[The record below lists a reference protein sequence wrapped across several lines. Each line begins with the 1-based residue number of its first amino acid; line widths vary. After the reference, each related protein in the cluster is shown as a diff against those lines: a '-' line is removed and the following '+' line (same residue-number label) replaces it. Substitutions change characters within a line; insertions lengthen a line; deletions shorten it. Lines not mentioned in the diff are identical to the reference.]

1 MLTFRQ
7 LAYPVALALV
17 GKVLPMVFLAMAASG
32 CRPRMMACLQDK
44 QVPLTD
50 MNCTAL
56 NGRYGLQPTS
66 LIYLQGKECLMDT
79 SGSGHQGWQ
88 SQGGAM
94 NKCPNLF
101 MPDTCSASEGNF
113 EVTLL
118 DAKHLRVRQWRADS
132 LVDEHIWV
140 GRFVNG
146 AFRLRP
152 CRSVQRIPLLFGSM
166 HRRQQEL
173 ILLNNGDLLLLEKY
187 YSIGGV
193 LILVSFGYNHEEG
206 GVFGRL

>member
-1 MLTFRQ
+1 LLTFRQ
-7 LAYPVALALV
+7 LACPSAFALV
-17 GKVLPMVFLAMAASG
+17 GKVLPVVFLAIAASG

-50 MNCTAL
+50 MNSNAL

-66 LIYLQGKECLMDT
+66 LIYLQGKECFMDT
-79 SGSGHQGWQ
+79 SGSGYQGWQ
-88 SQGGAM
+88 SQGGEM
-94 NKCPNLF
+94 NNCPNLF
-101 MPDTCSASEGNF
+101 MPGTSASEGNF
-113 EVTLL
+113 ELTLL
-118 DAKHLRVRQWRADS
+118 DAKHVQVRQWRADS
-132 LVDEHIWV
+132 LVEEHILV

-146 AFRLRP
+146 AFRVRP
-152 CRSVQRIPLLFGSM
+152 CRSVQRIPLLFGSI

-173 ILLNNGDLLLLEKY
+173 MLLNNGDLLLLEKY

-193 LILVSFGYNHEEG
+193 LIVVSFGYNHEEG